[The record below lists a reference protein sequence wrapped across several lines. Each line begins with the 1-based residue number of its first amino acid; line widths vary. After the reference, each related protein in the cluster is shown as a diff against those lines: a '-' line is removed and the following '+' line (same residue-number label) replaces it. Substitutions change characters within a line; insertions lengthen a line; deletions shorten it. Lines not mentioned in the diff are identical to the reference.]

1 MNTED
6 HKSNIQYFKKQLD
19 LIEIAFKNEPTMST
33 KARRDYQSRR
43 VVRFFVR
50 KIP

>member
-6 HKSNIQYFKKQLD
+6 HKYNKQYFKKQLD
-19 LIEIAFKNEPTMST
+19 LIEIALENEPT
-33 KARRDYQSRR
+33 ARRDYQSQR